1 MNKQRVSTVLFLF
14 LVGLF
19 VLTNILGQPRL
30 AALHGSDIVR
40 LMASGM
46 CFGAA
51 FPILFGYGKSRG
63 E

>member
-1 MNKQRVSTVLFLF
+1 MNKQRVITVLFLF

-40 LMASGM
+40 LMASGT

-51 FPILFGYGKSRG
+51 LPILFGYGKSRG